1 MSNSLH
7 QMTMSYSATED
18 RLLLRVSTTA
28 HDEHQIWLTRR
39 FVKVLW
45 PTLFKGVEKQSLP
58 PETAAAPTTT
68 PQVKR
73 AVMAMQHNEAL
84 QKTDMTQRHDEEKVN
99 KPSTEKPMLATGG
112 QCVPLQSGGMR
123 LILKTAENLQVALN
137 LNKQLLHAFCHQVTS
152 LTHKADWDLAYSL
165 ADSAVQV
172 LAVEQAVH

>member
-39 FVKVLW
+39 FINVLW
-45 PTLFKGVEKQSLP
+45 PALMKGVEKQSLP

-73 AVMAMQHNEAL
+73 AVMAMQHNDAL
-84 QKTDMTQRHDEEKVN
+84 QKTDMTKKHDEEKIN
-99 KPSTEKPMLATGG
+99 KPSTEKPMLAIGG
-112 QCVPLQSGGMR
+112 QCTPLPTGGMR
-123 LILKTAENLQVALN
+123 LNLKTAENLQIGLN
-137 LNKQLLHAFCHQVTS
+137 LNEHLLHAFCHQITS
-152 LTHKADWDLAYSL
+152 LTEKAEWG
-165 ADSAVQV
+165 
-172 LAVEQAVH
+172 LAVGVGDPNVHTPAGEQAIH

>member
-84 QKTDMTQRHDEEKVN
+84 QKTDMTQQHDEEKVN

-112 QCVPLQSGGMR
+112 QCCSAGMGSSARGRQVVGTVRWSVLSGGR
-123 LILKTAENLQVALN
+123 
-137 LNKQLLHAFCHQVTS
+137 
-152 LTHKADWDLAYSL
+152 YG
-165 ADSAVQV
+165 
-172 LAVEQAVH
+172 LAVAALLAKPSCRALLLPPSGRCMKNFHGRCATDLSR

>member
-1 MSNSLH
+1 MPNSLH

-28 HDEHQIWLTRR
+28 NDEHQIWLTRR
-39 FVKVLW
+39 FVKMLW
-45 PTLFKGVEKQSLP
+45 PALFKGVEKQSLP

-84 QKTDMTQRHDEEKVN
+84 QKTDMTQQHDEKKVN
-99 KPSTEKPMLATGG
+99 KRSTEKPMLAVGG
-112 QCVPLQSGGMR
+112 QCVPLQTGGLR

-137 LNKQLLHAFCHQVTS
+137 LNEQLLHAFCHQITS
-152 LTHKADWDLAYSL
+152 LTQKAKWELPYAITDPS
-165 ADSAVQV
+165 
-172 LAVEQAVH
+172 VEGLPNERAVH